1 MSERIAA
8 VLQELEE
15 LRDQVLIHRHSSG
28 MHEVMQRLD
37 LDRAE
42 AEIARLNA
50 LVPESER
57 STFRTSLRGRPKC
70 DCGCGA
76 KS

>member
-1 MSERIAA
+1 MSERIAK

-42 AEIARLNA
+42 QEIARLNA
-50 LVPESER
+50 LVSEAER
-57 STFRTSLRGRPKC
+57 SAFKTSLKGRPEC

-76 KS
+76 KA